1 LALVV
6 RYLRAVDSIAGGKSQ
21 RSIHPRL
28 SQKVPFFNG
37 LLRHRYLTIEVA
49 ACFRTANNA
58 RAVCRSF
65 AERVA

>member
-37 LLRHRYLTIEVA
+37 LLTV
-49 ACFRTANNA
+49 
-58 RAVCRSF
+58 
-65 AERVA
+65 